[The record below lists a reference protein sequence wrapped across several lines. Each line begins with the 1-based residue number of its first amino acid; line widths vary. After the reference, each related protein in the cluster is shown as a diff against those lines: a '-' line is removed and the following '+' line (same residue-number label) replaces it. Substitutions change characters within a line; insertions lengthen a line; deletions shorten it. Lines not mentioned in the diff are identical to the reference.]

1 MNHDAR
7 DLFSRAGHLTELTLD
22 RYDAGELDRAQCEH
36 VEEHLGECLICRRQL
51 HVVREHTVRI
61 APPSLAR
68 PSTGSVTVW
77 GLAASGGMGLA
88 AATVLALASALWSGP
103 QRAQPQPRES
113 AVPLASA
120 YTSSSAQEYDVQ
132 QAMGVQLDVRGRW
145 LEARPEGEGYLA
157 IVIASEL
164 EDDLLED
171 TDGGDAMVSELD
183 GLEVREVLQAPVFVE
198 PERRLRVRPGAG
210 SHRVIGLMCAQPFEI
225 EAGEP
230 VAVGSDCRRYEVQA
244 RFGQEARDS

>member
-7 DLFSRAGHLTELTLD
+7 DLFSRAGHLTALTLD
-22 RYDAGELDRAQCEH
+22 RYDAGELDRTQREH
-36 VEEHLGECLICRRQL
+36 VERHLGECLVCRRQL
-51 HVVREHTVRI
+51 NAIREHAVRI

-88 AATVLALASALWSGP
+88 AAAVLALASALWPGP
-103 QRAQPQPRES
+103 QRAQPQPRDP
-113 AVPLASA
+113 AVPQASA

-145 LEARPEGEGYLA
+145 LEARAEGEGYLA
-157 IVIASEL
+157 IVIVSEP

-171 TDGGDAMVSELD
+171 TDGGDAMAEQFEE
-183 GLEVREVLQAPVFVE
+183 LEVRDVLQVPVFVE
-198 PERRLRVRPGAG
+198 PEQRLRVRPPTG
-210 SHRVIGLMCAQPFEI
+210 SHRLIGLVCAQPFEI

-230 VAVGSDCRRYEVQA
+230 VMVGADCQRYELQA
-244 RFGQEARDS
+244 RFGQESRDS